1 MKQILQN
8 LGNGETLLAEA
19 PCPAVGEG
27 EVLIASRCSLV
38 SAGTERMLV
47 NFGRA
52 NLLQKAKQQPDKV
65 LQVLQ
70 KIKSDGLRATVD
82 AVRSRLDQPLPLGY
96 CNAGVVLESRAAGFK
111 AGDRVISNGG
121 HAEVVAVP
129 ANLCA
134 HIPDAVEDEA
144 ACFTVLAAVGL
155 QGIRLL
161 QPTLGEGF
169 VVTGLGLIGLM
180 CVRILRAH
188 GCRVLGID
196 PDPARCALA
205 RGFGAEIVDL
215 SSGTSPL
222 TAASTFSA
230 GRGVDGVLITASGK
244 SDEIVHQAAQMCRQR
259 GRIVLVGVVGL
270 NLRRDDFYKKELTF
284 QVSCSYGPGRYDPAY
299 EVKGR
304 DYPFGFVRWTAQRN
318 FEAVLELMHDG
329 WLDVTPLISDRISF
343 AKALTAYAQL
353 DSRNTLGI
361 VLQYPP
367 QEAQALLRYTLP
379 LSVTEYS
386 GKAEGKACL
395 AVIGAGNYASRI
407 LIPAF
412 QQTGAVL
419 DTLVSARGMTA
430 AHHGG
435 KMGFAKAASDIETV
449 LADDSINTVV
459 IATRHH
465 LHAGQVVAALEAGK
479 HVFVEKPLCLTLDE
493 LKKVESVY
501 SSLLTPHASPPLLMI
516 GFNRRFA
523 PLLVRMKRLR
533 EQCPEPVALLMTM
546 NAGAIP
552 ADHWTQDQGIGGG
565 RIIGEACHYI
575 DLARFLVGAPIVEYQ
590 TIAMGGAQGTLGDKA
605 LIQLRFG
612 EGSMASI
619 HYLANGGKR
628 FPKERIE
635 LFGQDAVLQL
645 DNFRQLRGFGWPGFS
660 SQRQRN
666 QDKGQRACT
675 RAFVQ
680 AVEQGGKAPITP
692 SDIFEVSE
700 ISIRIAQQLR
710 GAQNG

>member
-8 LGNGETLLAEA
+8 LGNGETLLAEV

-70 KIKSDGLRATVD
+70 KIKSDGLRATMD
-82 AVRSRLDQPLPLGY
+82 AVRSKLDQPLPLGY

-134 HIPDAVEDEA
+134 HIPDGVEDEA

-161 QPTLGEGF
+161 QATLGEGF

-215 SSGTSPL
+215 SSGASPL

-304 DYPFGFVRWTAQRN
+304 DYPCGFVRWTAQRN

-329 WLDVTPLISDRISF
+329 RLDVTPLISDRISF

-367 QEAQALLRYTLP
+367 QEAQALLRCTLP

-386 GKAEGKACL
+386 GKAEGEVRL

-412 QQTGAVL
+412 QQTGAAL
-419 DTLVSARGMTA
+419 DTLVSARGVSA

-435 KMGFAKAASDIETV
+435 KMGFAKAASDIEAV
-449 LADDSINTVV
+449 LADDSINAVV

-465 LHAGQVVAALEAGK
+465 LHAGQVAAALEAGE

-552 ADHWTQDQGIGGG
+552 ADHWTQDPSVGGG

-575 DLARFLVGAPIVEYQ
+575 DLARFLAGAPIEAYQ
-590 TIAMGGAQGTLGDKA
+590 AIAMGGHRGAPGDNA
-605 LIQLRFG
+605 LIQLRFTD
-612 EGSMASI
+612 GSIAAI
-619 HYLANGGKR
+619 HYLANGGKQ

-645 DNFRQLRGFGWPGFS
+645 DNFRYLRGFGWPGFS
-660 SQRQRN
+660 SQRQRS
-666 QDKGQRACT
+666 QDKGQKACA

-680 AVEQGGKAPITP
+680 AVEQGGKAPIAP

-700 ISIRIAQQLR
+700 ISIRIAQQLQ